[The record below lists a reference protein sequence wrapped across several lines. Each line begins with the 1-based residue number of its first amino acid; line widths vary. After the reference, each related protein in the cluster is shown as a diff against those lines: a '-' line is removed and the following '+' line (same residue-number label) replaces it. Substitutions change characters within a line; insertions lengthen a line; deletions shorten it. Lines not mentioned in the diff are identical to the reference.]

1 MVMNKSQKQLSFWIL
16 WTIIIEVTLTC
27 SLEVIQSS
35 STSSP
40 IDLVNQQQQQDS
52 SQELIKSGKFS

>member
-1 MVMNKSQKQLSFWIL
+1 MVMTKSQKQLSFWIL
-16 WTIIIEVTLTC
+16 WTIIFEVTLTC

-52 SQELIKSGKFS
+52 SQGLIKSGKFS